1 MNLSD
6 QLRKA
11 MEKSGFSLHALS
23 VGTGIDYAAI
33 HRFYHGE
40 RDMRLGTASRLAD
53 FLGLKLVQV
62 RKPKKKGG

>member
-23 VGTGIDYAAI
+23 VETGIDYAAI

-40 RDMRLGTASRLAD
+40 RDMRLGTASRLAG

-62 RKPKKKGG
+62 GKPKKKGG